1 MPLAGVTVFLDTDN
15 DGMLN
20 GGEQSVVTSGSG
32 NYAFNSLPNGTYHAR
47 LANGHVL
54 LAFVMGPKKR
64 SVKFV
69 PGDRVRLQ
77 LTPFDLSTGRIL
89 TE

>member
-1 MPLAGVTVFLDTDN
+1 MSRTDAFRVE
-15 DGMLN
+15 G
-20 GGEQSVVTSGSG
+20 VVTGV
-32 NYAFNSLPNGTYHAR
+32 LPNGTYRAR

-54 LAFVMGPKKR
+54 LAFVAGR
-64 SVKFV
+64 QRGAVRFE

-89 TE
+89 TEAE